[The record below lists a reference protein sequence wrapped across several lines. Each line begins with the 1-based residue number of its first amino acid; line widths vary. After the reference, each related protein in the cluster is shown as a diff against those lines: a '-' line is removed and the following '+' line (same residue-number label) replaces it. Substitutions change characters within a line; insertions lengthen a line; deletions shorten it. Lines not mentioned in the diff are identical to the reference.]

1 MSWYS
6 RLFCLL
12 QNLRQ
17 VETCSS
23 ASGFYPELNR
33 LHLAGNTPFDLFLGR
48 PRGGDFHKFDV
59 LRKKWTKSTSSELT
73 RMHSLGF
80 YEGVGGCRRA
90 VYSSTFNQFPPG
102 VNASVPLAWLQVS
115 CVISTPFSG
124 LSVLC
129 FLNGARRKILT
140 RTQPVPS
147 LFSIQ
152 MDWLDQWECREISFS
167 SSVSSSA
174 SVASCRANQCR
185 S

>member
-1 MSWYS
+1 MLKRLRFLPGTEPPSFSWKY
-6 RLFCLL
+6 
-12 QNLRQ
+12 
-17 VETCSS
+17 T
-23 ASGFYPELNR
+23 
-33 LHLAGNTPFDLFLGR
+33 FDLFLGR

-90 VYSSTFNQFPPG
+90 VYSSTFNQFPPR

-129 FLNGARRKILT
+129 FLNGVRRKILT

>member
-33 LHLAGNTPFDLFLGR
+33 LHLAGNTPLIYFWEGR
-48 PRGGDFHKFDV
+48 EEGISTSLTSWG
-59 LRKKWTKSTSSELT
+59 KKWTKSTSSELT

-90 VYSSTFNQFPPG
+90 VYSSTFNQFPPR

-124 LSVLC
+124 LSILC
-129 FLNGARRKILT
+129 FLNGVRRKIQT
-140 RTQPVPS
+140 NTQPVPS